1 VKKTSEHA
9 ILPVR
14 GSAGAAGYDLARSRP
29 IVIIPFLNL
38 ARKSNPTT
46 PHSSPCAHCATLC
59 RAPMC
64 FIVSLYSAVEAVV
77 PARGKALLST
87 DLSIAIPSGYYA
99 RVAPR
104 SGLAWKN
111 SIDVGAGVIGM
122 WNPAP
127 SVKLASSHLQCHA
140 RGG

>member
-29 IVIIPFLNL
+29 IVIIPFSNL
-38 ARKSNPTT
+38 AHKSNPTT
-46 PHSSPCAHCATLC
+46 PHCAALC

-87 DLSIAIPSGYYA
+87 DLSIAIPSGYYG

>member
-29 IVIIPFLNL
+29 ILIIPFL
-38 ARKSNPTT
+38 KSIACKSYPTT
-46 PHSSPCAHCATLC
+46 PHPVLALC

-64 FIVSLYSAVEAVV
+64 FIVSFYSAVEAVV

-87 DLSIAIPSGYYA
+87 DLSIAIPSGHYG

-122 WNPAP
+122 WTPPP
-127 SVKLASSHLQCHA
+127 SV
-140 RGG
+140 